1 MKNILKLSLLCLTLL
16 FSSQIIAQNAL
27 LDEIVQAGELSLF
40 PDINNKNNYYYL
52 LDKARVSIK
61 PNGDPNFTFV
71 EYVDRDSKS
80 SDISGIEDAPGGG
93 FFHALIEFNVS
104 DEMRA
109 AAATD
114 LRKINSSAKIMGPA
128 LYDQGTVK
136 LITSLEDKD
145 GNFIQQ
151 VAGLGSAPILENQQ
165 VAISVALTK
174 KGAIILRNV
183 FNSENSL
190 LALGFEM
197 QLSGYRSPRQV
208 TIEANFDN
216 IYQHQNIQA
225 AAVTPVFASEINT
238 TFDELRNTGGVKVTQ
253 INADE
258 DMEKAMET
266 AYNKLTQIIFDLNG
280 SGAPNAAQMA
290 ANVGGK
296 KSMLDRVSGMLDKAR
311 KEVRQENKEVRQE
324 NNAKVQSAFE
334 SKKEFEAYK
343 KIDENAK
350 KLVGEINKEMGYA
363 SSSKPEKSK
372 STKDKVS
379 VKPKKLPSFAVGV
392 SYTLKKE
399 RKSGSYK
406 IDLNKY
412 SVDTKSFPF
421 SENVTIQDCASCFLK
436 IDTEDEFYKQ
446 RIINAQLDGFN
457 AASFNQYINFVTLLV
472 QKEHQNGEVTQ
483 REVKIDKT
491 KFNES
496 ANNFKM
502 TYGWKDDANRNRWL
516 QYKYKTVWSFFG
528 GFEQASDWISN
539 SGSIIT
545 LAPQY
550 RTKRISVEADSDF
563 VNDNNI
569 RAIDV
574 RLYYKLGEQE
584 YTRET
589 TLNFSKED
597 GASKSVEIIV
607 ENNNPNYSYDATIY
621 VKGQDDLEMA
631 KAITRSSSVYFDN
644 F

>member
-1 MKNILKLSLLCLTLL
+1 MKNIAKLIPLCIALLLST
-16 FSSQIIAQNAL
+16 QGIGQNAL

-40 PDINNKNNYYYL
+40 PDINNKNNYHYL
-52 LDKARVSIK
+52 LDKARIATK
-61 PNGDPNFTFV
+61 PNGDPDFTFV
-71 EYVDRDSKS
+71 EYVDRTSES

-104 DEMRA
+104 DEMLA
-109 AAATD
+109 AARAD
-114 LRKINSSAKIMGPA
+114 LRRINSNAKILGPA
-128 LYDQGTVK
+128 LYDFGTVK
-136 LITSLEDKD
+136 LVTALEDKD
-145 GNFIQQ
+145 GNFIEQ
-151 VAGLGSAPILENQQ
+151 VAGLGAAPILENQGAA
-165 VAISVALTK
+165 VSIALTK

-183 FNSENSL
+183 FNSENAL

-208 TIEANFDN
+208 TIEADFDN

-225 AAVTPVFASEINT
+225 AAVTPVFAAEINT
-238 TFDELRNTGGVKVTQ
+238 TFDELRNTGGIKVTQ

-290 ANVGGK
+290 KNVGRK

-311 KEVRQENKEVRQE
+311 KEVRQENKEIAR
-324 NNAKVQSAFE
+324 NNDSHDDKYAIIKR
-334 SKKEFEAYK
+334 
-343 KIDENAK
+343 IDTYAK
-350 KLVGEINKEMGYA
+350 KTADELNEEMGYT
-363 SSSKPEKSK
+363 SSNESANSK
-372 STKDKVS
+372 STKAVVPK
-379 VKPKKLPSFAVGV
+379 KPKELPEFAVGV

-399 RKSGSYK
+399 RRSGSYK

-412 SVDTKSFPF
+412 TVDAKPFPF
-421 SENVTIQDCASCFLK
+421 SENISVQDCASCFLK
-436 IDTEDEFYKQ
+436 INTEDEFYKQ

-457 AASFNQYINFVTLLV
+457 ASSFDKYINFVTLLI

-502 TYGWKDDANRNRWL
+502 TYGWKDDVNRNNWL
-516 QYKYKTVWSFFG
+516 QYKYKTVWSYFG
-528 GFEQASDWISN
+528 GFEQVSDWISN

-545 LAPQY
+545 LAPQL
-550 RTKRISVEADSDF
+550 RVKKITIEADSDF
-563 VNDNNI
+563 VNDHNI

-597 GASKSVEIIV
+597 GASKSIEIML
-607 ENNNPNYSYDATIY
+607 ESNNTNYSYDATIY
-621 VKGQDDLEMA
+621 VKGKDDQEII
-631 KAITRSSSVYFDN
+631 KTTTRSSSVYFDN

>member
-1 MKNILKLSLLCLTLL
+1 MKNIAKLSLLCLTLL

-52 LDKARVSIK
+52 LDKARISIK

-71 EYVDRDSKS
+71 EYVDRVSKS

-104 DEMRA
+104 DEIRA
-109 AAATD
+109 TAATD

-311 KEVRQENKEVRQE
+311 KEVREDNKEIAR
-324 NNAKVQSAFE
+324 NNDAPDDKYAII
-334 SKKEFEAYK
+334 K
-343 KIDENAK
+343 KIDANAK
-350 KLVGEINKEMGYA
+350 KTVDALNKELGYA
-363 SSSKPEKSK
+363 SSNKPEKSK

-379 VKPKKLPSFAVGV
+379 VKPKELPSFAVGV

-597 GASKSVEIIV
+597 GASKSLEIIV
-607 ENNNPNYSYDATIY
+607 ETNNANYSYDATMYI
-621 VKGQDDLEMA
+621 KGQDDQEIT
-631 KAITRSSSVYFDN
+631 KTKTRSSSVYFDN

>member
-52 LDKARVSIK
+52 LDKARIATK

-104 DEMRA
+104 DEMLSVARS
-109 AAATD
+109 D
-114 LRKINSSAKIMGPA
+114 LRRINSSAKIMGPA
-128 LYDQGTVK
+128 LYDFGTVK
-136 LITSLEDKD
+136 LITSLLDTD

-151 VAGLGSAPILENQQ
+151 VAGLGAAPILENQG
-165 VAISVALTK
+165 VAVSIALTK

-183 FNSENSL
+183 FNSENAL

-216 IYQHQNIQA
+216 IYKNQNIQA

-238 TFDELRNTGGVKVTQ
+238 TFDELRKTGGIKVTQ

-280 SGAPNAAQMA
+280 GGAPNAAQMA

-311 KEVRQENKEVRQE
+311 KEVREDNKEIAR
-324 NNAKVQSAFE
+324 NNDSPDDKFAII
-334 SKKEFEAYK
+334 K
-343 KIDENAK
+343 KIDANAK
-350 KLVGEINKEMGYA
+350 KTVDELNKELGYTP
-363 SSSKPEKSK
+363 SNKPADNK
-372 STKDKVS
+372 STKAKVS
-379 VKPKKLPSFAVGV
+379 EKPKELPSFAVGV

-399 RKSGSYK
+399 RRSGSYK

-412 SVDTKSFPF
+412 TVDTKPFPF
-421 SENVTIQDCASCFLK
+421 SENITIQDCASCFLK

-457 AASFNQYINFVTLLV
+457 ASSFNQYINFVTLLV

-483 REVKIDKT
+483 REIKIDKT

-502 TYGWKDDANRNRWL
+502 TYGWKDDAIRNNWL

-528 GFEQASDWISN
+528 GFEQTSDWIPYA
-539 SGSIIT
+539 GSIIT
-545 LAPQY
+545 LAPQF
-550 RTKRISVEADSDF
+550 RTKKITIEADSDF

-597 GASKSVEIIV
+597 GASKSLEIIV
-607 ENNNPNYSYDATIY
+607 ANNTANYSYDATIY
-621 VKGQDDLEMA
+621 VKGQDDQEII
-631 KAITRSSSVYFDN
+631 KTTTRSSSVYFDN

>member
-1 MKNILKLSLLCLTLL
+1 MKNIAKLIPLCIALLLST
-16 FSSQIIAQNAL
+16 QGIGQNAL
-27 LDEIVQAGELSLF
+27 LDEIIQAGELSLF
-40 PDINNKNNYYYL
+40 PDINNKNNYHYL
-52 LDKARVSIK
+52 LDKARIATK

-71 EYVDRDSKS
+71 EYVDRASES

-93 FFHALIEFNVS
+93 FFHALIEFNIS
-104 DEMRA
+104 DEMLAVARA
-109 AAATD
+109 D
-114 LRKINSSAKIMGPA
+114 LRRINSNAKIMGPA
-128 LYDQGTVK
+128 LYDFGTVK
-136 LITSLEDKD
+136 LITSLIDKD
-145 GNFIQQ
+145 GNFIEQ
-151 VAGLGSAPILENQQ
+151 VAGLGAAPILENQGAA
-165 VAISVALTK
+165 VSIALTK

-183 FNSENSL
+183 FNSENAL

-208 TIEANFDN
+208 TIEADFDN

-238 TFDELRNTGGVKVTQ
+238 TFDELRNTGGIKVTQ

-311 KEVRQENKEVRQE
+311 KEVRQENQKIDRSLFSSDE
-324 NNAKVQSAFE
+324 
-334 SKKEFEAYK
+334 EFETYK
-343 KIDENAK
+343 KIDENAEK
-350 KLVGEINKEMGYA
+350 EVVKMNKEMGYT
-363 SSSKPEKSK
+363 SSNRPDKPN
-372 STKDKVS
+372 VS
-379 VKPKKLPSFAVGV
+379 EKPKELPEFAVGV
-392 SYTLKKE
+392 SFTLKKE
-399 RKSGSYK
+399 RRSGSYK

-412 SVDTKSFPF
+412 TVDSKPFPF
-421 SENVTIQDCASCFLK
+421 SENITIQDCASCFLK

-457 AASFNQYINFVTLLV
+457 ASSFNQYINFVTLLI
-472 QKEHQNGEVTQ
+472 QKKHESGEVTQ
-483 REVKIDKT
+483 REVKIDRT

-502 TYGWKDDANRNRWL
+502 TYGWKDDANRNNWL

-528 GFEQASDWISN
+528 GFEQASEWISN

-550 RTKRISVEADSDF
+550 RTKKISVEADSDF

-584 YTRET
+584 YIRET

-597 GASKSVEIIV
+597 GASKSLEIIV
-607 ENNNPNYSYDATIY
+607 ENNSPNYSYDATIY
-621 VKGQDDLEMA
+621 IKGQDNQEIV
-631 KAITRSSSVYFDN
+631 KTISRSSSVYFDN